1 VKALARLP
9 RWAHA
14 LLLAGNLLAS
24 LALLAA
30 NWAASYPN
38 LVASWV
44 QGSVLVTLVP
54 PAVAWVDRTLAAH
67 HASVES
73 AVTTAVKTHVDRA
86 LAAPPPDGGE
96 SP

>member
-1 VKALARLP
+1 
-9 RWAHA
+9 
-14 LLLAGNLLAS
+14 
-24 LALLAA
+24 
-30 NWAASYPN
+30 
-38 LVASWV
+38 V

-86 LAAPPPDGGE
+86 LAAPPKDGGG
-96 SP
+96 SA